1 MLTAGAAQRLDLWSG
16 RLGGALGLAAA
27 KKRGGFERVEAGLRP
42 ELLRGLIAR
51 RGERLAEMGRGLE
64 VARARRDE
72 RRADRLEALA
82 ARLAP
87 ALRRMLVDATRRSGE
102 GRVALDRLGTRL
114 DAAFDGR
121 QRRLAD
127 RLEALDRVRVT
138 LGYAE
143 TLERGFAIVRG
154 DGHVVSS
161 KGAAEAAGAL
171 EIEFRDGRL
180 AVGGRAQKKP
190 GGKVPPGR
198 DRCSS
203 GTGAAGMGAWRC
215 RRSPPTPPGRGR
227 RR

>member
-1 MLTAGAAQRLDLWSG
+1 MWSG

-27 KKRGGFERVEAGLRP
+27 KKRGGFERAAAGLRP
-42 ELLRGLIAR
+42 EVLRGLIAR
-51 RGERLAEMGRGLE
+51 RGERLAELSRALD

-72 RRADRLEALA
+72 RRADRLEGLS

-87 ALRRMLVDATRRSGE
+87 ALHRMLGDAARRSAE
-102 GRVALDRLGTRL
+102 GRVALGRLEVRL

-127 RLEALDRVRVT
+127 RLEALDRMRQT

-154 DGHVVSS
+154 DGHVVTT

-180 AVGGRAQKKP
+180 ALGPRGPRKP
-190 GGKVPPGR
+190 GGKAPPGQG
-198 DRCSS
+198 SLF
-203 GTGAAGMGAWRC
+203 
-215 RRSPPTPPGRGR
+215 
-227 RR
+227 